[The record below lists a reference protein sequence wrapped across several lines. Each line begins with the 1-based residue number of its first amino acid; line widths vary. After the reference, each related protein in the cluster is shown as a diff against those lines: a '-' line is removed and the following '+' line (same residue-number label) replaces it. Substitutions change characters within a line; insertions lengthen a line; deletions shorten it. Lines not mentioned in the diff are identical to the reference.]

1 MKFAVFTALVAATL
15 AAPVLAADWV
25 FITESASNKDKYY
38 IDRQSIRLMPN
49 GYKRAW
55 VRNDYNKPSEF
66 GDTSSKLYYEYDC
79 NQGRRR
85 ILSASF
91 YKGEEVT
98 TSAKPV
104 GSNAEWSYILPDS
117 VSESLFEFVC
127 RK

>member
-25 FITESASNKDKYY
+25 FIAESVGIKDKFY

-55 VRNDYNKPSEF
+55 ERNDYNTPNEF
-66 GDTSSKLYYEYDC
+66 GDTSSKIYHEYDC

-85 ILSASF
+85 MLHSNF

-98 TSAKPV
+98 TSSNPV
-104 GSNAEWSYILPDS
+104 GSNAEWIYNAPDS
-117 VSESLFEFVC
+117 VADYFLKFVC